1 MDNKQIVHNY
11 FLWLILYI
19 LNILYLKKLF
29 YSVVIFPDRIFMK
42 KVYCWTKFY
51 ILKMQIAL
59 IAEEF
64 VNKCDIMTSQNFQS
78 GGGGWIVKSYL
89 AIVGGQHNVRHRLP
103 LLLEWLQ

>member
-1 MDNKQIVHNY
+1 
-11 FLWLILYI
+11 
-19 LNILYLKKLF
+19 
-29 YSVVIFPDRIFMK
+29 
-42 KVYCWTKFY
+42 
-51 ILKMQIAL
+51 MQIAL

>member
-1 MDNKQIVHNY
+1 MDNKQFVHNY

-19 LNILYLKKLF
+19 LNILSLKKLF

-64 VNKCDIMTSQNFQS
+64 VNKTSQNFQS
-78 GGGGWIVKSYL
+78 GGGGLDCEI
-89 AIVGGQHNVRHRLP
+89 LP
-103 LLLEWLQ
+103 GDCWGPT